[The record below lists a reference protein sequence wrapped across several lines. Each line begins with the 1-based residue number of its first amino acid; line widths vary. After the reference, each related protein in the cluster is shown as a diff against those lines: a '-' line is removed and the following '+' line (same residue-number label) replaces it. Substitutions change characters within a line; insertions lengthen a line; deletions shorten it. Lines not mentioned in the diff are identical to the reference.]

1 MRSKVQKDEDIMLE
15 VLLYGHKN
23 LIMNDTAYV
32 SPFLTRMIISIFFSS
47 VDQKFLLGLEG
58 SIGKKQ
64 NYNSWILGILSQVG
78 TIGARGSSC
87 GSIQVSSK
95 TRGGSQNALAI
106 FI

>member
-32 SPFLTRMIISIFFSS
+32 SSFLTRMIISIFFSS
-47 VDQKFLLGLEG
+47 VDQKFSLGLEG
-58 SIGKKQ
+58 SVGKKQ

-78 TIGARGSSC
+78 TIEAPGFSC

-95 TRGGSQNALAI
+95 TRGGS
-106 FI
+106 